1 MNVRAI
7 PKLSHMKERKPP
19 KKIKENQPQSR
30 PALRMCNDR
39 GHRGGDG
46 KPASPKTVH
55 FHSQLEQVCY
65 FSKSDKPANIWKTA
79 SSAYEI
85 ATVHE
90 HLGSS
95 HIIKQPRWE
104 AVALNFPE
112 NDTTRKS
119 MPVRVER
126 LYFSGRH
133 LALFGF
139 VVVANLAFEKSIMC
153 RFTWDYWKTI
163 LETPAYY
170 YRAVKTRDGQEYDK
184 FVFGIAMS
192 NLDELSL
199 SPLFFCVRYAVN
211 GQEYWDNNSEINF
224 TVDFRRNFD

>member
-1 MNVRAI
+1 MEARLTKN
-7 PKLSHMKERKPP
+7 KETWWQSH
-19 KKIKENQPQSR
+19 
-30 PALRMCNDR
+30 PALRMCSDR
-39 GHRGGDG
+39 GHRGGEG
-46 KPASPKTVH
+46 KPALPKTVD

-65 FSKSDKPANIWKTA
+65 FFKSDKPANIWKTG

-85 ATVHE
+85 STVHK
-90 HLGSS
+90 HLASS
-95 HIIKQPRWE
+95 QIIKQPRWE

-112 NDTTRKS
+112 NDSTRKS

-139 VVVANLAFEKSIMC
+139 VAVANLAFEKSIVC
-153 RFTWDYWKTI
+153 RFTRDYWKTI
-163 LETPAYY
+163 SETPAYY
-170 YRAVKTRDGQEYDK
+170 YRAARTREGQEYDK

-192 NLDELSL
+192 DLDEFVLN
-199 SPLFFCVRYAVN
+199 PLFFCVRYAVN

-224 TVDFRRNFD
+224 AVDFRRKAD

>member
-1 MNVRAI
+1 MN
-7 PKLSHMKERKPP
+7 ERKTP
-19 KKIKENQPQSR
+19 KKIKVTQSQSR
-30 PALRMCNDR
+30 PALRMC
-39 GHRGGDG
+39 GGEG
-46 KPASPKTVH
+46 KPVLPKTVD

-65 FSKSDKPANIWKTA
+65 FFKSDKSANIWKTG

-85 ATVHE
+85 SVHK
-90 HLGSS
+90 HLASS
-95 HIIKQPRWE
+95 QIIKQPRWE

-112 NDTTRKS
+112 NDSTRKS

-139 VVVANLAFEKSIMC
+139 VAVANLAFEKCIVC
-153 RFTWDYWKTI
+153 RFTRDYWKTVS
-163 LETPAYY
+163 ETPAYY
-170 YRAVKTRDGQEYDK
+170 YRAAKAIVGQEYDK

-192 NLDELSL
+192 DLDEVGLN
-199 SPLFFCVRYAVN
+199 PLFFSVQYAVN

-224 TVDFRRNFD
+224 AVDFRRKAD